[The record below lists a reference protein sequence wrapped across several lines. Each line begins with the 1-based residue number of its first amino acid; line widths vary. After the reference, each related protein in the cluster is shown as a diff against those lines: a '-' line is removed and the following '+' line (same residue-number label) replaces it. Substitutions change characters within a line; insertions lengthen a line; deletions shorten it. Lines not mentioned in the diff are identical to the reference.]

1 MSHPRIVIV
10 SPALASSNN
19 GNWQTAWRWS
29 QLLQAEFDCTIVQ
42 EWQGEPYDVMLALHA
57 RRSAES
63 IAGWARA
70 RATSADVPGL
80 AVVLTGTDLYR
91 DIQTDTSAQASLQ
104 FARRLV
110 VLQECAPQTLPATW
124 RSKARVIF
132 QSVEK
137 QVSVAKKADGLPVFR
152 AVMVGHLRE
161 EKSPETLFQA
171 AQWLAAHQDIQIEH
185 IGAAL
190 DPALGAQA
198 QACAAANANY
208 HWLGSL
214 SHEATL
220 QHIQQAHIL
229 IHASRMEGGAHV
241 IMEALCSATPVL
253 ASRIEGNIGMLGGDY
268 AGYFPLGDAP
278 ALADLLIACRN
289 DVVQAGHR
297 ADASIG
303 LYQTLQAQC
312 AQRAP
317 LFDPRHEQAALIQL
331 VRELL

>member
-1 MSHPRIVIV
+1 
-10 SPALASSNN
+10 L
-19 GNWQTAWRWS
+19 QT
-29 QLLQAEFDCTIVQ
+29 QFDCTIVQ
-42 EWQGEPYDVMLALHA
+42 AWQGEPYDVMLALHA

-63 IAGWARA
+63 IARWAEARA
-70 RATSADVPGL
+70 AQTDAPGL

-91 DIQTDTSAQASLQ
+91 DIQVDVAAQASLQ
-104 FARRLV
+104 LARRLV
-110 VLQECAPQTLPATW
+110 VLQECAPQALPGEW
-124 RSKARVIF
+124 RGKARVIF

-137 QVSVAKKADGLPVFR
+137 QVSVVPKADVSPVFR

-171 AQWLAAHQDIQIEH
+171 AQLLAAHQDIQIEH

-190 DPALGAQA
+190 DPALGEQA
-198 QACAAANANY
+198 QACAAIHANY

-214 SHEATL
+214 SHETTL

-241 IMEALCSATPVL
+241 IMEALCSGAPGTPVL
-253 ASRIEGNIGMLGGDY
+253 ASRIDGNVGMLGADY
-268 AGYFPLGDAP
+268 AGYFPLGDAH
-278 ALADLLIACRN
+278 ALADLLIECRA
-289 DVVQAGHR
+289 DVVQAGNR
-297 ADASIG
+297 AYASNG

-312 AQRAP
+312 VQRAA
-317 LFDPRHEQAALIQL
+317 LFDPAHEQAALIQL